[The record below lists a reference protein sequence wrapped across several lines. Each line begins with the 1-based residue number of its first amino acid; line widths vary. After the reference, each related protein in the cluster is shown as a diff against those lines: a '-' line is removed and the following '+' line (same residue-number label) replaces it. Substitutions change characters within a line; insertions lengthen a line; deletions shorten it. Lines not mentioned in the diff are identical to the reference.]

1 LFVSVA
7 VNDSLV
13 SSLYDYIDLPVVVL
27 AVFAVDV
34 VVLPAVELTVVVGT
48 GVVVETVVP
57 CVRTQQTHVWSNNH
71 LKPLSIAPQSRVQSL
86 TTKKNQ
92 RRNSTWLNLSS
103 LFDFRCQRTVVRTFC
118 ETVST

>member
-1 LFVSVA
+1 MFVSVA

-57 CVRTQQTHVWSNNH
+57 CVRTQQIQIWSNNH